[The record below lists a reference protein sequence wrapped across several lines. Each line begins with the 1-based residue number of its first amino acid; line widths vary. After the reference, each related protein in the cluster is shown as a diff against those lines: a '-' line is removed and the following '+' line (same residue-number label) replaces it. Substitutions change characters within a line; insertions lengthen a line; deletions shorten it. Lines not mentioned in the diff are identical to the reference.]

1 MRSTVQN
8 PAMKK
13 AIMKQAPQK
22 KAPEIPTIPAYN
34 AKLKKEL
41 VDTDDKPLDD
51 YLDVVS
57 EDADELKRAERK
69 RVARALLA
77 AAAALEAASEGDLED
92 SLNGIL
98 EDVARAVQFAKRK
111 QFAKAQSALE
121 IAMAAAGS
129 MVDDDAFNNADLSER
144 AEAEAGSGYPSWAR

>member
-13 AIMKQAPQK
+13 AVMKKAPQK
-22 KAPEIPTIPAYN
+22 KAPEMPSFVQYNEKVKSLDPDDPA
-34 AKLKKEL
+34 
-41 VDTDDKPLDD
+41 LDD
-51 YLDVVS
+51 WVDITS
-57 EDADELKRAERK
+57 EDARQLAAKERK

-92 SLNGIL
+92 ALNGIL

-129 MVDDDAFNNADLSER
+129 MVDDDAFNNADLSEK

>member
-13 AIMKQAPQK
+13 ALMKKVLQK
-22 KAPEIPTIPAYN
+22 KAKRMPSYQEYNQKVKSLDPDDPA
-34 AKLKKEL
+34 
-41 VDTDDKPLDD
+41 LDD
-51 YLDVVS
+51 WVDITTMESQQLAA
-57 EDADELKRAERK
+57 EERK

-92 SLNGIL
+92 SLSGIL

-121 IAMAAAGS
+121 IAMAAAGA

-144 AEAEAGSGYPSWAR
+144 AEAESGSGYPSWAR